1 MDFKWDPGLS
11 IGIGEVD
18 IQHREIINRINY
30 IVDSAGKGK
39 SPEKTAETIEFLE
52 SYAEKHFE
60 TEEKIMTV
68 AGYPGTEEHKKL
80 HASFIKRIEAIAA
93 AINKGE
99 LKGKELY
106 EIGEEIYAWFER
118 HITTADREMG
128 EFIKARM
135 HR

>member
-1 MDFKWDPGLS
+1 MAFKWGPKLS

-18 IQHREIINRINY
+18 IQHREIINRINN
-30 IVDSAGKGK
+30 IVDSAGKGQ
-39 SPEKTAETIEFLE
+39 SPVKTAETIEFLE
-52 SYAEKHFE
+52 NYTENHFK

-68 AGYPGTEEHKKL
+68 AGYPGTESHKKM
-80 HASFIKRIEAIAA
+80 HSSFIKIIETTADNIK
-93 AINKGE
+93 KGGI
-99 LKGKELY
+99 KGKELC
-106 EIGEEIYAWFER
+106 EIGEEIYTWFER